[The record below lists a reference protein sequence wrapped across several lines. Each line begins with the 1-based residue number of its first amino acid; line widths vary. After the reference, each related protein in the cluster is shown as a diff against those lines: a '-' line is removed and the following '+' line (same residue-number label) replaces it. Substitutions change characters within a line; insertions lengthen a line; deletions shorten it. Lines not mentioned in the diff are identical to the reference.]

1 MPDDDEDWVSNL
13 DELEEVEEDLEEEI
27 KCLVEDL
34 KQPVPDLQRFST
46 SIEILFAWRVLT
58 LYFIHREEPEVVS
71 PVKVTLTPAKES
83 SQEEDGEVKVEE
95 EVTLVE
101 DKDGKVEL
109 LKKPKLWE
117 VELMLTEQT
126 EGEDENDPEYVPPS
140 TCLDISL
147 DYDEVNNIGGIRI
160 NYIN

>member
-1 MPDDDEDWVSNL
+1 M
-13 DELEEVEEDLEEEI
+13 
-27 KCLVEDL
+27 
-34 KQPVPDLQRFST
+34 
-46 SIEILFAWRVLT
+46 
-58 LYFIHREEPEVVS
+58 
-71 PVKVTLTPAKES
+71 TLTPAKES

-101 DKDGKVEL
+101 DKDGQVKS

-147 DYDEVNNIGGIRI
+147 DYDEVNNIGGTRI
-160 NYIN
+160 DQINSKSYAVL

>member
-1 MPDDDEDWVSNL
+1 MFGRRFETACSRPA
-13 DELEEVEEDLEEEI
+13 EVLNN
-27 KCLVEDL
+27 
-34 KQPVPDLQRFST
+34 F
-46 SIEILFAWRVLT
+46 EILSARKVLI
-58 LYFIHREEPEVVS
+58 LYFTHREEPEVVS

-83 SQEEDGEVKVEE
+83 SQEIDGEIKVEE

-101 DKDGKVEL
+101 DKDGKVES

-147 DYDEVNNIGGIRI
+147 DYDEVNQIGGIRI
-160 NYIN
+160 N

>member
-1 MPDDDEDWVSNL
+1 MCLRWADVSGRQLPPNTVL
-13 DELEEVEEDLEEEI
+13 SPHRRRASYGGLQAIVDMEETDSGVELNPAEEVVVRRDDKRKFGEHR
-27 KCLVEDL
+27 LVHSYPDAMIITEDL
-34 KQPVPDLQRFST
+34 KDS
-46 SIEILFAWRVLT
+46 E
-58 LYFIHREEPEVVS
+58 
-71 PVKVTLTPAKES
+71 KCKEN
-83 SQEEDGEVKVEE
+83 
-95 EVTLVE
+95 LVE
-101 DKDGKVEL
+101 DKDGKVKS

-160 NYIN
+160 ELI

>member
-1 MPDDDEDWVSNL
+1 M
-13 DELEEVEEDLEEEI
+13 
-27 KCLVEDL
+27 
-34 KQPVPDLQRFST
+34 
-46 SIEILFAWRVLT
+46 
-58 LYFIHREEPEVVS
+58 
-71 PVKVTLTPAKES
+71 TLTPAKKS
-83 SQEEDGEVKVEE
+83 SQEEDGEIKVEE

-101 DKDGKVEL
+101 DKEGKVES

-160 NYIN
+160 ELI

>member
-1 MPDDDEDWVSNL
+1 M
-13 DELEEVEEDLEEEI
+13 
-27 KCLVEDL
+27 
-34 KQPVPDLQRFST
+34 
-46 SIEILFAWRVLT
+46 
-58 LYFIHREEPEVVS
+58 
-71 PVKVTLTPAKES
+71 TLTPAKES
-83 SQEEDGEVKVEE
+83 SQEEDGEVKVDE

-101 DKDGKVEL
+101 DKDKDSQVKS

-147 DYDEVNNIGGIRI
+147 DYDEVSIIGGIRI
-160 NYIN
+160 N

>member
-1 MPDDDEDWVSNL
+1 M
-13 DELEEVEEDLEEEI
+13 
-27 KCLVEDL
+27 
-34 KQPVPDLQRFST
+34 
-46 SIEILFAWRVLT
+46 
-58 LYFIHREEPEVVS
+58 
-71 PVKVTLTPAKES
+71 TLTPAKES

-101 DKDGKVEL
+101 DKDGKVKSL
-109 LKKPKLWE
+109 SLKKPKLWE

-160 NYIN
+160 ELI

>member
-1 MPDDDEDWVSNL
+1 M
-13 DELEEVEEDLEEEI
+13 
-27 KCLVEDL
+27 
-34 KQPVPDLQRFST
+34 
-46 SIEILFAWRVLT
+46 
-58 LYFIHREEPEVVS
+58 
-71 PVKVTLTPAKES
+71 TLTPAKES
-83 SQEEDGEVKVEE
+83 SQEEDGEVED

-101 DKDGKVEL
+101 DKDGQVKS

-160 NYIN
+160 ELI